1 MKKIAIKLF
10 SLFTLF
16 VGVTSCEDQLDIN
29 RDPDSLSQ
37 SGVAVSTEFPT
48 AITGLVGAQG
58 SYAALVGGFWSQYW
72 TQSNAANQYKSI
84 DDYSI
89 LGTSG
94 TVNGYYRNMFDALG
108 DVRNVKRIALE
119 QENWNYYLMAT
130 VLEAYGS
137 QALVDFFDQI
147 PYEEANNTSI
157 LSPMFNDGPEVYDFI
172 IADLDDA
179 LSRNLADSM
188 GEVPAGDDLIFGGDM
203 SQWVAFANSLKLKVY
218 LRQENARPGVTSAG
232 INSLLSSGATFLNT
246 DAALTQFEDAPDKSN
261 PLFESNNRQLNT
273 PTNLRASTTLF
284 SYLQSNN
291 DPRLDAFYL
300 PGSSLNQGDF
310 NSPAAP
316 NSIAVVNLMP
326 TTAAYLM
333 SREESLFMQAEAQLK
348 YGSDA
353 IAKEKYD
360 AAVIEA
366 FSKFSDEDGA
376 SFDGSS
382 FVAAGGEYEYPT
394 AGSEEDKLK
403 AIIMQKWVSGFPGN
417 GFEAFFDTLRTGY
430 PEISTVSQDSES
442 YIPGTLAY
450 SLNGTTGGEFPMR
463 LPFPSDVRARNS
475 NAPGNT
481 GVTVPVWW
489 VN

>member
-1 MKKIAIKLF
+1 MKKIVIKLF

-37 SGVAVSTEFPT
+37 SGVAVSTEFPAAT
-48 AITGLVGAQG
+48 IGIVGPQG
-58 SYAALVGGFWSQYW
+58 SYAALIGGFWSQYW

-94 TVNGYYRNMFDALG
+94 TINGLYRNMFDALG
-108 DVRNVKRIALE
+108 DARNVKRIALE
-119 QENWNYYLMAT
+119 QENWNYYLMST

-137 QALVDFFDQI
+137 QLLVDFFDVI
-147 PYEEANNTSI
+147 PYEEANNPAI
-157 LSPMFNDGPEVYDFI
+157 LLPQFNDGPEVYDLM

-179 LSRNLADSM
+179 LSRDLAASM
-188 GEVPAGDDLIFGGDM
+188 GETPAGDDLIFGGDM
-203 SQWVAFANSLKLKVY
+203 SKWVAFANTLKLKIY
-218 LRQENARPGVTSAG
+218 LRQENARPGVTSSG
-232 INSLLSSGATFLNT
+232 INSLLTSSATFLNA
-246 DAALTQFEDAPDKSN
+246 DAAVTQFEDAPDKSN
-261 PLFESNNRQLNT
+261 PLYESNERQLNT

-284 SYLQSNN
+284 SYLQQNG
-291 DPRLDAFYL
+291 DPRLSAYYEA
-300 PGSSLNQGDF
+300 GNSLNQGDF
-310 NSPAAP
+310 NSTAAP
-316 NSIAVVNLMP
+316 NGIAVVNLMP
-326 TTAAYLM
+326 TTAVYLL

-366 FSKFSDEDGA
+366 ISKFSDADGV
-376 SFDGSS
+376 SLDGSP
-382 FVAAGGEYEYPT
+382 FIATGGEYEYPT
-394 AGSEEDKLK
+394 GSEAAKLK

-417 GFEAFFDTLRTGY
+417 GFEAFFDTNRTGY
-430 PEISTVSQDSES
+430 PEVSSVSQSSAS
-442 YIPGTLAY
+442 YVPGTLAY
-450 SLNGTTGGEFPMR
+450 SIGGTTGSSFPKR
-463 LPFPSDVRARNS
+463 LPFPSDVRARNT

-481 GVTVPVWW
+481 EVTVPVWW